1 MVLANGSRSRCSYLY
16 VVRAAQ
22 CGQDFLGFRLRG
34 DGVFGC
40 QLDGQV
46 KKSCGQRLQS
56 FVKILAWSGLG
67 KIVLTSRDV
76 QLSERCAAISS
87 EPANQLTFPPPMQEP
102 DGRVT

>member
-1 MVLANGSRSRCSYLY
+1 MSSPTGFRWVLLGDHDSLEASFGGRREDVRTFSDGVGKRPRSLCSYLY
-16 VVRAAQ
+16 VVRGCK

-67 KIVLTSRDV
+67 KIVLTS
-76 QLSERCAAISS
+76 
-87 EPANQLTFPPPMQEP
+87 
-102 DGRVT
+102 